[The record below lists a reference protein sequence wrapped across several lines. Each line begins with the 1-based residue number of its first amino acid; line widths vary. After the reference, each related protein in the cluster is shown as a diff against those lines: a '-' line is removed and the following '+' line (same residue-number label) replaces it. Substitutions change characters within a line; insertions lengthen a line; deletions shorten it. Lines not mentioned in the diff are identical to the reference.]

1 MARKTFGRA
10 GQIIVV
16 PASGDSESI
25 SISEAEL
32 DGEPV
37 SIDGDGRVEILD
49 SADQG
54 DPSESIGDFVAVGE
68 PIRTQSIRTDSIV
81 ASDRRADTDADTG
94 PSYNDPI
101 NATGKRPRKP
111 RGPNKPKQASAENT
125 RIVSVQLEKVL
136 FALHTMAAATLAEPE
151 LAIDEDEAK
160 ILAEAIEKVANAY
173 NFSAMFSAKTQAS
186 VDLCIALVTVY
197 GRRVMTIAKRPHK
210 TVRNVTPIDKV
221 GQ

>member
-49 SADQG
+49 SADHG
-54 DPSESIGDFVAVGE
+54 DPSESSGDFVAVGE
-68 PIRTQSIRTDSIV
+68 PIRTQSIRTDS
-81 ASDRRADTDADTG
+81 TDADTG
-94 PSYNDPI
+94 YSDPV

-125 RIVSVQLEKVL
+125 RVVSVQLEKVL

-160 ILAEAIEKVANAY
+160 ILAEAVEKVANAY
-173 NFSAMFSAKTQAS
+173 NFSAMFSPKTQAG

-197 GRRVMTIAKRPHK
+197 GHRVMTIARRPRK
-210 TVRNVTPIDKV
+210 PMRNVTPINETQAK
-221 GQ
+221 